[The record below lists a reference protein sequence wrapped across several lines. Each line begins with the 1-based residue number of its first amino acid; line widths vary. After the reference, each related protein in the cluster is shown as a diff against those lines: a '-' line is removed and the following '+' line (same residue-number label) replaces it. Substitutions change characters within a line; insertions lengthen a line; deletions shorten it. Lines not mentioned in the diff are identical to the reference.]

1 MNVGFQYGFKTY
13 FVNLDF
19 QKHSNVYNVTKEFE
33 KKSLHDECA
42 SHIVR
47 NTIVSSTVIIVT
59 MR

>member
-1 MNVGFQYGFKTY
+1 
-13 FVNLDF
+13 VNLDF